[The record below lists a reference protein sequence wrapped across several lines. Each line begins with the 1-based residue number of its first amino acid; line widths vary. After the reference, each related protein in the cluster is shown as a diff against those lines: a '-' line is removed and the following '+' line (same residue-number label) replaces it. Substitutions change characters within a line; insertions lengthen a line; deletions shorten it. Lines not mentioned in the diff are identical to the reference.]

1 MISGYDSDTIKELR
15 SRLSGE
21 TGCNVAI
28 ITHWYQTNMED
39 NIIHKLE
46 TIIELSKT
54 S

>member
-1 MISGYDSDTIKELR
+1 MELR
-15 SRLSGE
+15 NRLSGE
-21 TGCNVAI
+21 IGCNVAI

-39 NIIHKLE
+39 EIVHKLE